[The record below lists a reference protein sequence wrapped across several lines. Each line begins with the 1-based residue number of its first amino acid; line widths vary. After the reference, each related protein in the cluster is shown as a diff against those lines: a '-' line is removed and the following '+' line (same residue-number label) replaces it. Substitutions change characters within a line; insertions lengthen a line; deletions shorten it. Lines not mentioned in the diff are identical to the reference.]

1 MNRARLSQL
10 VLTFAAVTV
19 AGLTY
24 TIYQPS
30 PGITVQDLADA
41 GIAGPTHAATCPVRV
56 SDDCRA
62 YAAGQ
67 GIAVSKYELA
77 DLPVFVNVLPD
88 AGREVLLPP
97 SLPTSNTAFACIQ
110 FLDLSQCTLATCAS
124 RPAVCALWGTAIPVR
139 PNRAAPKCYR
149 KNTDAGFGGCVK
161 ADDGGDPGELNVYPS
176 TFLSGSCEPTPFPMS
191 GETCWVYAGDRA
203 EDQ

>member
-1 MNRARLSQL
+1 MNRQRLSQL

-19 AGLTY
+19 AGITY
-24 TIYQPS
+24 TVYQPL
-30 PGITVQDLADA
+30 PGTTTADLADA

-62 YAAGQ
+62 YAATQ
-67 GIAVSKYELA
+67 GVTVAKYELA

-110 FLDLSQCTLATCAS
+110 FLDLSQCTLATCAA
-124 RPAVCALWGTAIPVR
+124 RPAVCALWGSAIPVR
-139 PNRAAPKCYR
+139 PNRAAPKCFR
-149 KNTDAGFGGCVK
+149 KNTDAGFAACTTL
-161 ADDGGDPGELNVYPS
+161 DGGDPGEMNVYPAAS
-176 TFLSGSCEPTPFPMS
+176 LAGSCEPTPFPMS
-191 GETCWVYAGDRA
+191 NGTCWVFAGDRA